1 MNTPH
6 CPSEHGCNKK
16 TTSNGPEVTLMQTRI
31 PAPGIVSFP
40 GSHGTSND
48 RRVSA
53 SRHVALAGILAAA
66 LAASWLNPALAA
78 QTFTAPAAAA
88 PSPSASI
95 DKAAPAGKLPVV
107 SVVTAG
113 QREITESA
121 IVSGTLVARE
131 EIMVATEIEGLAI
144 TEILVEEGDRV
155 AKGQVLARL
164 QRATLDTQLA
174 QNAAQRARAEATVA
188 QAKAQI
194 AEVQANLTEAGSALD
209 RSRQLKESGYTSAA
223 NYEKN
228 LALKQSWEAKRTSA
242 QSAMTAAQFDITNLD
257 AQRREVEVRIAR
269 AEIKAP
275 KAGLVSRR
283 SAKLG
288 AVASAVGE
296 PLFRIIAE
304 GEIELEA
311 EIADVNLPRVSAGQA
326 VMVTPAGFSETLTG
340 AVRLVSLEVDKTT
353 RLGRLRVALPANKN
367 LPVGAFARGVVEL
380 GKRTGVSVPQSAIT
394 FGKVGASVQVL
405 HQGQV
410 RTRLVRLGLVGDG
423 YIEIASG
430 LQDGEQ
436 IIARAGSF
444 LRDGDRVVGVLEAA
458 KDDTNKNGAA
468 NGGVTK

>member
-1 MNTPH
+1 MSTHHRPN
-6 CPSEHGCNKK
+6 EHDSNNKK
-16 TTSNGPEVTLMQTRI
+16 PSTGPKVSNMHIRI
-31 PAPGIVSFP
+31 PSHGFVRVPVSF
-40 GSHGTSND
+40 GA
-48 RRVSA
+48 SA
-53 SRHVALAGILAAA
+53 NMRAQLSRGLALAGLLAIA
-66 LAASWLNPALAA
+66 LATTSISPALAS
-78 QTFTAPAAAA
+78 PAAAA
-88 PSPSASI
+88 PSPATTAG
-95 DKAAPAGKLPVV
+95 KTAPSGKLPVV

-113 QREITESA
+113 RREVTESA

-188 QAKAQI
+188 QANAQI
-194 AEVQANLTEAGSALD
+194 ADVQANLTEAGSALD
-209 RSRQLKESGYTSAA
+209 RSRQLKESGYTSSA

-228 LALKQSWEAKRTSA
+228 VALKQSWEAKRTSA
-242 QSAMTAAQFDITNLD
+242 QSAMTAAQFDISNLD
-257 AQRREVEVRIAR
+257 AQRREIEVRIAR

-288 AVASAVGE
+288 AVANGVGE

-304 GEIELEA
+304 GEVELEA

-326 VMVTPAGFSETLTG
+326 VLVTPAGFSETLTG

-353 RLGRLRVALPANKN
+353 RLGRIRVALPANKN
-367 LPVGAFARGVVEL
+367 LPIGAFARGVVEL

-405 HQGQV
+405 QQGQV

-423 YIEIASG
+423 FIEIASG

-436 IIARAGSF
+436 VIARAGSF
-444 LRDGDRVVGVLEAA
+444 LRDGDRVVGVLETA
-458 KDDTNKNGAA
+458 KDGTAKNGS
-468 NGGVTK
+468 TQ